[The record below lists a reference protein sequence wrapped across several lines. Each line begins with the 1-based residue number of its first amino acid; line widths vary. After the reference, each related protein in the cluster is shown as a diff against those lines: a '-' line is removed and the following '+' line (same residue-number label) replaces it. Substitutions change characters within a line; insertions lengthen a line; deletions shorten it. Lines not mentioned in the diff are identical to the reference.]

1 MSLHQ
6 IKHIGSVGRFRAAS
20 ASGDVA
26 FKKFTLIF
34 GENGRGKTTL
44 CSILRSLQNNDP
56 AIIIG
61 RKTLGDSRDPNIVLA
76 FQNGPIQFKGGRW
89 NAEHTKLRIFDAQY
103 VAENVYF
110 GDGIGT
116 DQRRNLCRVMLGRDG
131 VLLAEAYDK
140 ADTAITIKTH
150 EIRDVRKHLTAH
162 VQQHQID
169 NLIALEEDPDIEAKI
184 EVKAREVE
192 GLKEI
197 DNLRTRQLLQAL
209 EFPKLPTRL
218 EEILGKTLQGVSRDA
233 EATVRKHVAAHDK
246 EGHEDWLATGMAYVQ
261 DDECPFCGQN
271 TEGVDLIAAYAAY
284 FNDAYIAFKGELETY
299 TRLPEKHYSDDRIE
313 VLLSRIET
321 NASNAD
327 VWKRYVTL
335 KAPVLKGEVAKVI
348 KAFRDEMIALLN
360 KKNAN
365 ALEAVRLSTGY
376 RDAYQTLSTL
386 SASVQAYN
394 EAVTAANAAIEKFK
408 SSASAAKLQSAQNAL
423 KWLELTKKRHE
434 APLSDFCDEYV
445 KLIEEKEVLDAI
457 KADAR
462 AKLDAYSGSVVD
474 TYRKSINAYL
484 KTFTA
489 GFHLDQMKVEYSG
502 RVPNSTYC
510 VVINETPVDL
520 GKNDTPLSEPS
531 FRNTLSSGDKSTLA
545 LAFFLAQVKADPER
559 GECIVVLD
567 DPFSS
572 QDQFRRTCTMGEIV
586 RCGRDV
592 AQVIVMSHDGRFLR
606 ELWERDL
613 PSDDRKALWL
623 IQAGKKDTV
632 IAEWPIET
640 DTESED
646 AGNRRV
652 LLSYYHES
660 KGNPRDVVKKLR
672 PVVETHMKRMAPE
685 LAGIK
690 GLGKML
696 NKIRENDGPPY
707 LMSAYDEIDD
717 INTYTRKYM
726 HGEGKNPDTEPV
738 HTTELHGFVGKVL
751 EIAGALVE

>member
-1 MSLHQ
+1 
-6 IKHIGSVGRFRAAS
+6 
-20 ASGDVA
+20 
-26 FKKFTLIF
+26 
-34 GENGRGKTTL
+34 
-44 CSILRSLQNNDP
+44 
-56 AIIIG
+56 
-61 RKTLGDSRDPNIVLA
+61 
-76 FQNGPIQFKGGRW
+76 
-89 NAEHTKLRIFDAQY
+89 
-103 VAENVYF
+103 
-110 GDGIGT
+110 
-116 DQRRNLCRVMLGRDG
+116 
-131 VLLAEAYDK
+131 
-140 ADTAITIKTH
+140 
-150 EIRDVRKHLTAH
+150 VRKHL
-162 VQQHQID
+162 
-169 NLIALEEDPDIEAKI
+169 
-184 EVKAREVE
+184 
-192 GLKEI
+192 
-197 DNLRTRQLLQAL
+197 
-209 EFPKLPTRL
+209 
-218 EEILGKTLQGVSRDA
+218 
-233 EATVRKHVAAHDK
+233 AAHDK
-246 EGHEDWLATGMAYVQ
+246 EGHEDWLATGMTYAKK
-261 DDECPFCGQN
+261 DECPFCGQS
-271 TEGVDLIAAYAAY
+271 TEGADLIAAYTAY
-284 FNDAYIAFKGELETY
+284 FNEAYIAFNKELGTY
-299 TRLPEKHYSDDRIE
+299 SKLPEKHYSDDRIE

-335 KAPVLKGEVAKVI
+335 KAPVLKGDTAKTI
-348 KAFRDEMIALLN
+348 KVFRDEMIALLN

-365 ALEAVRLSTGY
+365 PLEAVKVSASY
-376 RDAYQTLSTL
+376 RDSYQTLSAL
-386 SASVQAYN
+386 STAVQAYN
-394 EAVTAANAAIEKFK
+394 DALTAANAAIEKFK
-408 SSASAAKLQSAQNAL
+408 GSASAAKLESAQNEL
-423 KWLELTKKRHE
+423 IWLEFTKKRHGE
-434 APLSDFCDEYV
+434 PLSGFCDEYV
-445 KLIEEKEVLDAI
+445 KLVEEKEVLDAI

-462 AKLDAYSGSVVD
+462 AKLDTYSGSVVD
-474 TYRKSINAYL
+474 TYRKSINSYL

-510 VVINETPVDL
+510 FVINDTPVDL

-545 LAFFLAQVKADPER
+545 LAFFLAQVKADPEK

-567 DPFSS
+567 DPFNS

-586 RCGRDV
+586 RCGRDA

-613 PSDDRKALWL
+613 PTDDRKALWL

-632 IAEWPIET
+632 IADWPIET

-652 LLSYYHES
+652 LLSYYHEN

-707 LMSAYDEIDD
+707 LLSAYDEIDD